1 MRIDLTLKYLCLVK
15 SRSVAKAL
23 CEKDL
28 VLVDGRPVR
37 PAARAPAG
45 SRVTI
50 LLRKRTISIE
60 LLEIPRKQLSKSA
73 AVDYYRPVT
82 STASSTTSISTAP
95 PNPTRPPGYPDALE
109 RDRQEGDS

>member
-73 AVDYYRPVT
+73 AVDYYRPVET
-82 STASSTTSISTAP
+82 PRTDAHP
-95 PNPTRPPGYPDALE
+95 RREGGPEPDLDGFFDDFDLDGAAE
-109 RDRQEGDS
+109 SD